1 MTDQDKTSFTIIT
14 IFDLF
19 LPPPLAILFPPIPVP
34 TPTHR
39 HHTQIPSLNTGITEP
54 AHWHRSWSSRLSSF
68 LSSLQVLLVLDAG
81 HQGPSR
87 AIPPLNPTPSRL
99 SSCCPSRSQVVHRLV
114 NTCYSFATQDQDK
127 CMFGFPFFSIHTRM
141 GLRCEARASPVNGAS
156 RLQVAC
162 KVIHATLQP
171 RHPLI
176 RLYIYANRSVICPKI
191 VTTLST
197 GSVMGRR
204 EEGQHL
210 LATLLANCNLP
221 FPQNSKGRKG

>member
-1 MTDQDKTSFTIIT
+1 MD
-14 IFDLF
+14 
-19 LPPPLAILFPPIPVP
+19 
-34 TPTHR
+34 
-39 HHTQIPSLNTGITEP
+39 
-54 AHWHRSWSSRLSSF
+54 
-68 LSSLQVLLVLDAG
+68 
-81 HQGPSR
+81 
-87 AIPPLNPTPSRL
+87 
-99 SSCCPSRSQVVHRLV
+99 
-114 NTCYSFATQDQDK
+114 TCYSFATQDQDK

-197 GSVMGRR
+197 GLDRSWAAGKKVSISWRHFWRTVICLSHRTRR
-204 EEGQHL
+204 EGRGKKEQKTVQHVRTWDL
-210 LATLLANCNLP
+210 GFVVWIGSQLEPKA
-221 FPQNSKGRKG
+221 